1 MFKKKYSLFNRYI
14 TNNKLWR
21 FFVILTYNSNHYNH
35 YTQFHNN
42 NHSILLVD
50 DENDILNLFCDCLQ
64 KFGYETISFNN
75 PIDALNYI
83 NTSNNCNCSLIIT
96 DYKMPQMTGLEFI
109 KKIREKDT
117 TFKLKILLISA
128 FIKSDIMGND
138 DRNNLRIDKIIEKPI
153 RLEQLKDEIQKLL
166 LTK

>member
-1 MFKKKYSLFNRYI
+1 MFNRYV

-21 FFVILTYNSNHYNH
+21 FFIILTYNSNHNNH
-35 YTQFHNN
+35 YTQNHNN
-42 NHSILLVD
+42 NNHTILLVD

-83 NTSNNCNCSLIIT
+83 NTSNISNCSLIIT